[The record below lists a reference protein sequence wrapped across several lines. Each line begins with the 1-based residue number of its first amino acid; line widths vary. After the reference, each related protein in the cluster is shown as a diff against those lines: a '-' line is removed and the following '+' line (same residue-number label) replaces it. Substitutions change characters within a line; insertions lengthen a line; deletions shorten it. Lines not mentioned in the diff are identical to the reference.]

1 MTHEVEGRV
10 GRTDAGR
17 ASGTARR
24 DLWLNSTL
32 ALAIASL
39 VAVVLHESS
48 HAVAG
53 LLQDRPV
60 VLYPFQVDFPGQRS
74 SAQEIVTAATGPIF
88 SLLLGLVVIAG
99 TRHLG
104 RGFGRLFFLWL
115 GFICAQNF
123 FGYLVIAPFGDVG
136 DTGKVLALLGAPGF
150 VSILCF
156 LIGAVGTMWLSW
168 LFLNQ
173 AMRHVRDLSG
183 LRTISV
189 LAWLAGTVL
198 NVVRTVLEILP
209 SSPSAGVIIVVMSG
223 AVAAVIFA
231 PLLTSM
237 YQRVQVPYEQLELRR
252 PVVPLVAF
260 LVLLVLDLVFLARG
274 ITLD

>member
-1 MTHEVEGRV
+1 MTHEVDGRAAEPV
-10 GRTDAGR
+10 AAGAAVAGR
-17 ASGTARR
+17 RT
-24 DLWLNSTL
+24 LWLNSTL

-53 LLQDRPV
+53 LLQGQPV

-74 SAQEIVTAATGPIF
+74 SAQEIVTAATGPVF
-88 SLLLGLVVIAG
+88 SLVLGLAVITG

-104 RGFGRLFFLWL
+104 RGFGRLLFCWF
-115 GFICAQNF
+115 GFICTQNF
-123 FGYLVIAPFGDVG
+123 FGYLVITPFGDVG
-136 DTGKVLALLGAPGF
+136 DTGKVLALLDAPGF

-156 LIGAVGTMWLSW
+156 LVGAAGTLWLSW

-173 AMRHVRDLSG
+173 VMRYVRDISG

-237 YQRVQVPYEQLELRR
+237 YQRVHVPYEELELRR
-252 PVVPLVAF
+252 PVVPLVIF
-260 LVLLVLDLVFLARG
+260 VVLLALDLVLLARG
-274 ITLD
+274 IALG